1 MKEQRRVVI
10 TGMGIISPYGV
21 GVDTLW
27 DNLIE
32 GKNAIGPI
40 TAFDASEMGSRI
52 AAEVKDFDP
61 YKYINKK
68 DGRRFDRFL
77 QFALAATQMCF
88 EDSGLE
94 ITEENKRRVGVSIGS
109 GIGGMKVLEDTHQVL
124 LEKGPSKVSPFFI
137 PMMLVNMPSGYA
149 AMKYGLMGP
158 NMSIVTACAT
168 GAHNIGISAMLI
180 REGKA
185 DAMLAG
191 GVEATITPL
200 AFAGFCSMRAV
211 SFNNDEPEKASRPFD
226 KNRDGFVMG
235 EGCTLMMLES
245 LDSAKARGAK
255 IYGEIVGFGMSA
267 DAYHMTQPHPEG
279 EGAVVAMEMA
289 LEDAGISP
297 DKIKYINTHGTATP
311 LGDIAETKAI
321 KRVFGD
327 HAKELVISSTKSMI
341 GHLLGAAGAI
351 EAAICV
357 LSTKNDI
364 VPPTI
369 NLDTPDPEC
378 DLDYVPN
385 IARKVTVEYA
395 MSNSFGFGGQ
405 DSVLIVKKYKDE

>member
-32 GKNAIGPI
+32 GKSAIGPI
-40 TAFDASEMGSRI
+40 TAFDASEMGSKI

-61 YKYINKK
+61 FKYINKK

-94 ITEENKRRVGVSIGS
+94 ITEANKRRVGVSIGS
-109 GIGGMKVLEDTHQVL
+109 GIGGMKILEDTHQTL
-124 LEKGPSKVSPFFI
+124 LEKGASKVSPFFI

-211 SFNNDEPEKASRPFD
+211 SFNNDNPEKASRPFD
-226 KNRDGFVMG
+226 KGRDGFVMG
-235 EGCTLMMLES
+235 EGCTIMMLES

-267 DAYHMTQPHPEG
+267 DAHHMTQPHPDG

-289 LEDAGISP
+289 IEDAGISP
-297 DKIKYINTHGTATP
+297 DQIKYINTHGTATP

-321 KRVFGD
+321 KRVFGE
-327 HAKELVISSTKSMI
+327 HAKNLVISSTKSMI

-351 EAAICV
+351 EAAISV
-357 LSTKNDI
+357 LAAKNDI

-369 NLDTPDPEC
+369 NLDDPDPEC

-385 IARKVTVEYA
+385 VARKVTVDYA

>member
-21 GVDTLW
+21 GIDTLW

-40 TAFDASEMGSRI
+40 TAFDASEMGSKI

-61 YKYINKK
+61 FKFVNKK

-77 QFALAATQMCF
+77 QFALAATQMCI

-109 GIGGMKVLEDTHQVL
+109 GIGGMKILEDTHQTL

-149 AMKYGLMGP
+149 AIKYGLMGP
-158 NMSIVTACAT
+158 NMAIVTACAT

-185 DAMLAG
+185 DAMIAG
-191 GVEATITPL
+191 GAEATITPL

-211 SFNNDEPEKASRPFD
+211 SFNNDNPEKASRPFD

-235 EGCTLMMLES
+235 EGSTILMLES

-267 DAYHMTQPHPEG
+267 DAYHMTQPHPDG

-297 DKIKYINTHGTATP
+297 DKIDYINTHGTATP
-311 LGDIAETKAI
+311 LGDITETRAI

-327 HAKELVISSTKSMI
+327 HARKLVISSTKSMI

-351 EAAICV
+351 EAAICT
-357 LSTKNDI
+357 LASKNDI

-369 NLDTPDPEC
+369 NLETPDPEC

-385 IARKVTVEYA
+385 KARKVTVDYA

>member
-21 GVDTLW
+21 GIDTLW

-61 YKYINKK
+61 FKYINKK

-88 EDSGLE
+88 EDSGFE

-109 GIGGMKVLEDTHQVL
+109 GIGGMKILEDTHQTL

-191 GVEATITPL
+191 GAEATITPL

-211 SFNNDEPEKASRPFD
+211 SFNNDHPEKASRPFD
-226 KNRDGFVMG
+226 KGRDGFVMG
-235 EGCTLMMLES
+235 EGSTILMLES

-267 DAYHMTQPHPEG
+267 DAHHMTQPHPEG

-289 LEDAGISP
+289 LEDADISP
-297 DKIKYINTHGTATP
+297 DKIDYINTHGTATP

-327 HAKELVISSTKSMI
+327 HARKLVISSTKSMI

-357 LSTKNDI
+357 LAAKNDI

-369 NLDTPDPEC
+369 NLDDPDPEC

-385 IARKVTVEYA
+385 IARKVTVDYA